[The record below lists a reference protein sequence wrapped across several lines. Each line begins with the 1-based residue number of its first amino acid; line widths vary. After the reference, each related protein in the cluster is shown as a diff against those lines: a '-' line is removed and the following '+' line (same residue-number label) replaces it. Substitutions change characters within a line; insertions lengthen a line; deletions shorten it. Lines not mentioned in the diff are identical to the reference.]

1 MGTTSQSE
9 HVLSEFFIT
18 ASKVSEVAARGLQDA
33 LKDAPKCHFQ
43 ILQKLQCI
51 VSKNGDTREVAVSD
65 FVRYTGLSPQAV
77 SRLLRV
83 LEKEGLIERKADIND
98 HRKTL
103 ISITD
108 DGETK
113 RRVCQSMSADYL
125 YEVIGEFGIENLKK
139 LNELNTM
146 LLIAFEN
153 VENRKYQSGK

>member
-1 MGTTSQSE
+1 MGNTSQSE

-33 LKDAPKCHFQ
+33 LRDAPKCHFE
-43 ILQKLQCI
+43 ILQKLHCLI
-51 VSKNGDTREVAVSD
+51 VKNNHDKDVAVSD

-83 LEKEGLIERKADIND
+83 LEKEGLIERNADIND

-103 ISITD
+103 IKITEN
-108 DGETK
+108 GETK

-139 LNELNTM
+139 LNELNNM

-153 VENRKYQSGK
+153 VENNKRQSGK